1 MFFSSPLPLQ
11 LYNLSLLTGITNR
24 RIGTKDFSRRK
35 KMKVLNHLLFQD
47 LLTQNIS
54 SFFCIASVSRSCF
67 VQGFASRPSKG
78 QRGIKRWWCNHWSW
92 TNISWRPA
100 WANSS
105 KKWTMTSQDSGVP
118 KKVEVRNGR
127 PKWIGSNTKPYFL
140 NVLFLGY
147 LILGGT
153 NLSLRAYGFQMEQ
166 TWRWCGFRAL
176 NRDCVDIFVCAAGK
190 LTLAQF
196 EKHFQDEEVW
206 RWLWGLRFMASM
218 GLEHQRAPPPLF
230 SSSWRPKSGLC

>member
-1 MFFSSPLPLQ
+1 
-11 LYNLSLLTGITNR
+11 
-24 RIGTKDFSRRK
+24 
-35 KMKVLNHLLFQD
+35 
-47 LLTQNIS
+47 
-54 SFFCIASVSRSCF
+54 
-67 VQGFASRPSKG
+67 
-78 QRGIKRWWCNHWSW
+78 
-92 TNISWRPA
+92 
-100 WANSS
+100 
-105 KKWTMTSQDSGVP
+105 MTSQDSGVP

-230 SSSWRPKSGLC
+230 RSSWRPKSGLC